1 MTFHKPK
8 SNAAPKPIHDPAV
21 KEKKEDA
28 KKALEKIDD
37 SLTKVLNFQINY
49 YYYVLSITAACI
61 GFTISITVRQ
71 KLQHADYIMIVSLTL
86 WIFSFYFGLAKV
98 NKLNKLM
105 FNFSNYLLG
114 LRNNYEDMSG
124 RYKQEVDKVMLGIDS
139 RKSSPVIYL
148 IFGLFLFL
156 IWYVTKIVTN

>member
-114 LRNNYEDMSG
+114 LRNNW
-124 RYKQEVDKVMLGIDS
+124 RTFTT
-139 RKSSPVIYL
+139 IYSQHHF
-148 IFGLFLFL
+148 IYFLF
-156 IWYVTKIVTN
+156 VPA